1 VASLNEIVEDFRKQN
16 YERAEAR
23 QAQIAKRRDL
33 LSASGERKLLEQQIR
48 LLLREAGPLTKGSS
62 GAGGKQQSSDSRVVD
77 YVLGG
82 GGGAASVPSS
92 ARPTSA
98 LSTSRSSGG
107 RASARS
113 CPTLVLEDGFVL
125 DRGRNGNGEGG
136 GGSSQAQKSLTADR
150 LVGDVVQTLRA
161 AFKDEETEL
170 LAEVHLFFFSRN
182 IRLCLLPCLSVS
194 SPHMLSMNCLCSFYP
209 NFLLFPHH
217 RVCR

>member
-23 QAQIAKRRDL
+23 QAQVAKRRDL
-33 LSASGERKLLEQQIR
+33 LSASGERRLLEQQIK
-48 LLLREAGPLTKGSS
+48 LLLREAGPLVNGSS
-62 GAGGKQQSSDSRVVD
+62 GTGGDAKQPSSDSRVVD
-77 YVLGG
+77 YVL

-113 CPTLVLEDGFVL
+113 CPALVLEDGFVL

-136 GGSSQAQKSLTADR
+136 GGGGGGGGGSNQAQRSLTADR

-161 AFKDEETEL
+161 AFKDEEAEL
-170 LAEVHLFFFSRN
+170 LAEVRFYSFSR
-182 IRLCLLPCLSVS
+182 RVLVFVFTRASHSFHLT
-194 SPHMLSMNCLCSFYP
+194 CS
-209 NFLLFPHH
+209 LFMF
-217 RVCR
+217 VQ

>member
-1 VASLNEIVEDFRKQN
+1 MNEIVEDFRKQN

-48 LLLREAGPLTKGSS
+48 LLLREAGPLTDGSS
-62 GAGGKQQSSDSRVVD
+62 GAGGKRQSSDSRVVD

-82 GGGAASVPSS
+82 GGGGAASVSSS

-113 CPTLVLEDGFVL
+113 CPALVLEDGFVL

-136 GGSSQAQKSLTADR
+136 GGSSQAQKPLTADR
-150 LVGDVVQTLRA
+150 LMGDVVQTLRA

-182 IRLCLLPCLSVS
+182 IRLCYLLTLSFILRLMFDV
-194 SPHMLSMNCLCSFYP
+194 H
-209 NFLLFPHH
+209 
-217 RVCR
+217 VCGMKYVNSR